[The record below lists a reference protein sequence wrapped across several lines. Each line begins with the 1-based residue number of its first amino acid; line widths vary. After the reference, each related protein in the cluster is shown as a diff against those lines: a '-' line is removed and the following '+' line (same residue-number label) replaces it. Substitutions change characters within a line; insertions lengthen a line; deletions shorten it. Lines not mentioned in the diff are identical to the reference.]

1 MLNLIKIIS
10 TTIEAGKKTL
20 NIYDQKDYNI
30 SLKGDFSPLTLADKL
45 SNDIIINDLKKTGIP
60 ILSEEGNTINFEE
73 RSQWDKFWLVDPLDG
88 TKEFINKNGEFTIN
102 IALIEA
108 GKPIAGFVY
117 VPVKDILYVGI
128 LQGGIFEGHSESVA
142 LKSIEASKKINLK
155 PIPDKHEDSII
166 VMGSRSHMNEET
178 QRYIDNLKLR
188 YPELTFK
195 SRGSSLK
202 ICALAE
208 GSAHYYPRY
217 APTMEWDTGAAHAV
231 LLAAGGR
238 IMQKE
243 NGLEVAYNKKD
254 LLNPHFLALGP
265 GMK

>member
-1 MLNLIKIIS
+1 MLNLINIII
-10 TTIEAGKKTL
+10 TTVEAGKKTL
-20 NIYDQKDYNI
+20 EVYDKKGYNI
-30 SLKGDFSPLTLADKL
+30 SFKDDSSPLTLADKL
-45 SNDIIINDLKKTGIP
+45 SNGIIINNLNKTGIP
-60 ILSEEGNTINFEE
+60 ILSEEGETTDFEE
-73 RSQWDKFWLVDPLDG
+73 RSQWNKFWLVDPLDG

-128 LQGGIFEGHSESVA
+128 LQGGIFEGYSGSVA
-142 LKSIEASKKINLK
+142 LKSIEASKNLNLK
-155 PIPDKHEDSII
+155 PIPDKQEDSII

-178 QRYIDNLKLR
+178 QEYIDNLRRR
-188 YPELTFK
+188 YPELTFE

-208 GSAHYYPRY
+208 GAAHYYPRF

-238 IMQKE
+238 IMQKV
-243 NGLEVAYNKKD
+243 NGLELMYNKKS